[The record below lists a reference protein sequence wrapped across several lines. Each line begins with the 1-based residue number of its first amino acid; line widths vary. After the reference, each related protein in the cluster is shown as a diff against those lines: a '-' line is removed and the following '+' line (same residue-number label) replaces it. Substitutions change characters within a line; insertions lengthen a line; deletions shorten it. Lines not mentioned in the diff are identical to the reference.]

1 MTQTWGLAWP
11 ILFSLVGVLSTIKYY
26 VMGLLRCALHKTRVS
41 FFFALSRPTGS
52 YKCSFLK
59 PGLSGNLQLKT
70 RQTPATRDA
79 GKAWKAWKGAWKAL
93 GAQSPH
99 QKDASSWGTKPPP
112 KRRFILG
119 TQSPHQK
126 EASSWVHH
134 HLQPQFHRAAR
145 AKGHDGEQE
154 QQQKLGEP
162 ESAGGFSARV
172 SWGLRTRVLMS
183 SHGGPLLNRVL

>member
-93 GAQSPH
+93 GAQGPR
-99 QKDASSWGTKPPP
+99 QKDASSWGTGPPP
-112 KRRFILG
+112 KRRLILG
-119 TQSPHQK
+119 HTATLERRLGCTQGGYH
-126 EASSWVHH
+126 V
-134 HLQPQFHRAAR
+134 LQIWWTLPRFR
-145 AKGHDGEQE
+145 GSE
-154 QQQKLGEP
+154 
-162 ESAGGFSARV
+162 
-172 SWGLRTRVLMS
+172 
-183 SHGGPLLNRVL
+183 GP